1 MCQENMATLSIIDR
15 AYIVSGGV
23 IFKSGTPAGL
33 AADEEVRRIYL
44 GTEFRLD

>member
-1 MCQENMATLSIIDR
+1 MKRCALLTAPTSFTT
-15 AYIVSGGV
+15 AV
-23 IFKSGTPAGL
+23 IFKSGTPESL